1 MNTSPSLHDFLYQ
14 IDIEAGVQH
23 VILEI
28 ARASKYTAHAIKT
41 EETHQS
47 GKQNIQGEDQ
57 LALDEQC
64 DDIFCSL
71 LSESDKVCIFASEE
85 QDTAKHI
92 HENGEYAVAFDP
104 LDGSSLLD
112 TNGCVGSIF
121 GIWKSKQF
129 QGLYG
134 RDLLS
139 AGYIQY
145 GPRTTLILSVLG
157 NTHEFTLSDIGEYHL
172 SKKNICITDD
182 AKNFAIGNIRAV
194 AERKDYESVLEYCIH
209 SGKTLRYA
217 GGMVPDINTI
227 LCKQSGVFTYP
238 SHSKYPKGK
247 LRLLYECVPMAFVIH
262 NAGGKAIDEHGN
274 NILDMP
280 IQNIHERSSIVLGS
294 KNDVEHII
302 ELLNS

>member
-1 MNTSPSLHDFLYQ
+1 MNTNQSLHDFLYQ
-14 IDIEAGVQH
+14 TDLESNLQH
-23 VILEI
+23 IILEI

-41 EETHQS
+41 EEAHQS
-47 GKQNIQGEDQ
+47 GKQNIQGEEQ
-57 LALDEQC
+57 LALDERC

-85 QDTAKHI
+85 QDTAKKI
-92 HENGEYAVAFDP
+92 HKNGEYAVAFDP

-129 QGLYG
+129 EGLYG

-157 NTHEFTLSDIGEYHL
+157 KTHEFTLSDIGEYHI
-172 SKKNICITDD
+172 SKSNISIADD

-194 AERKDYESVLEYCIH
+194 AERKEYESVLQYCIH

-227 LCKQSGVFTYP
+227 LSKKSGVFTYP

-247 LRLLYECVPMAFVIH
+247 LRLLYECIPMAFIMI

-274 NILDMP
+274 NILDLP
-280 IQNIHERSSIVLGS
+280 IQNIHERRSILLGS
-294 KNDVEHII
+294 TNDVNHIKN
-302 ELLNS
+302 LLHS